1 MKPLPR
7 LLVWLSRIHQCQGFG
22 IQSPTDFDFVRSV
35 VNEHDAYYAY
45 DELQA
50 DNWLQRKLGELY
62 FRVTNWRQPA
72 TILTNAYQPWFQ
84 AGCRSARILTDLSPL
99 TPSPSHLL
107 TSSPS
112 HPLTSSPSH
121 LLNIAHV
128 EIEQH
133 QLLEQLYAHC
143 NQQSV
148 IIVEGI
154 WRDWQAWHAIEH
166 DTRTGTTFDLYY
178 CGIVFCDTQRYKHN
192 YRINF

>member
-1 MKPLPR
+1 MNPLKR
-7 LLVWLSRIHQCQGFG
+7 WLVWLSRIHKCQGFG

-35 VNEHDAYYAY
+35 VNEHDVYYAY

-72 TILTNAYQPWFQ
+72 TILTNDYQPWFQ
-84 AGCRSARILTDLSPL
+84 AGCRSARILTGLSPL
-99 TPSPSHLL
+99 PSP
-107 TSSPS
+107 PS
-112 HPLTSSPSH
+112 PLTSYLSP
-121 LLNIAHV
+121 LDIARI
-128 EIEQH
+128 EIEQY

-154 WRDWQAWHAIEH
+154 WRDWHAWQAIEH

>member
-1 MKPLPR
+1 MSPLPR
-7 LLVWLSRIHQCQGFG
+7 ILVWFSRIHKCLGFG
-22 IQSPTDFDFVRSV
+22 IQSPTDYDFVRTV
-35 VNEHDAYYAY
+35 VNEYDAYYAY
-45 DELQA
+45 DELQTN
-50 DNWLQRKLGELY
+50 NWMQQKLGELY

-72 TILTNAYQPWFQ
+72 TILTNDYQPWFQ
-84 AGCRSARILTDLSPL
+84 AGCRSARLIPLNCKLSTVNCKLSTINIDLAL
-99 TPSPSHLL
+99 
-107 TSSPS
+107 
-112 HPLTSSPSH
+112 
-121 LLNIAHV
+121 I

-133 QLLEQLYAHC
+133 QQLELLYAHC

-154 WRDWQAWHAIEH
+154 WRDWQTWHAIEH

>member
-1 MKPLPR
+1 MAQLKR
-7 LLVWLSRIHQCQGFG
+7 WLVWLSRIHKCQGFG

-35 VNEHDAYYAY
+35 VNEHGLYYAY

-62 FRVTNWRQPA
+62 LRVANWRQPA
-72 TILTNAYQPWFQ
+72 TILTNDYQSWFK
-84 AGCRSARILTDLSPL
+84 AGCRSAHITNHNSQFSILNSQFSIELARI
-99 TPSPSHLL
+99 
-107 TSSPS
+107 
-112 HPLTSSPSH
+112 
-121 LLNIAHV
+121 

-133 QLLEQLYAHC
+133 VQLEGLYPHC

-154 WRDWQAWHAIEH
+154 WRNWDAWHAIEH
-166 DTRTGTTFDLYY
+166 DSRTGTTFDLYY
-178 CGIVFCDTQRYKHN
+178 CGIVYFDTQRYKHN

>member
-1 MKPLPR
+1 MALLKR
-7 LLVWLSRIHQCQGFG
+7 WLVWLSRIHKCQGFG

-35 VNEHDAYYAY
+35 VNEHGLYYAY

-62 FRVTNWRQPA
+62 LRVANWRQPA
-72 TILTNAYQPWFQ
+72 TILTNDYQSWFK
-84 AGCRSARILTDLSPL
+84 AGCRSAHITNHNSQFSIPNSQFSIELARI
-99 TPSPSHLL
+99 
-107 TSSPS
+107 
-112 HPLTSSPSH
+112 
-121 LLNIAHV
+121 

-133 QLLEQLYAHC
+133 GQLEGLFPHC

-154 WRDWQAWHAIEH
+154 WRNWDAWHAIEH
-166 DTRTGTTFDLYY
+166 DSRTGTTFDLYY
-178 CGIVFCDTQRYKHN
+178 CGIVFFDTQRYKHN

>member
-1 MKPLPR
+1 MSPLPR
-7 LLVWLSRIHQCQGFG
+7 FLVWLSRIHKCQGFG
-22 IQSPTDFDFVRSV
+22 IQSPTDFDFVRTV
-35 VNEHDAYYAY
+35 VNEHSAYYAY

-50 DNWLQRKLGELY
+50 DSWMQRKLGKLY
-62 FRVTNWRQPA
+62 FRVANWRQPA
-72 TILTNAYQPWFQ
+72 TILTNDYQPWFQ
-84 AGCRSARILTDLSPL
+84 AGCRSAHIASDLGDEAL
-99 TPSPSHLL
+99 QL
-107 TSSPS
+107 
-112 HPLTSSPSH
+112 
-121 LLNIAHV
+121 AHI

-133 QLLEQLYAHC
+133 LQLEQLYAHC

-154 WRDWQAWHAIEH
+154 CRDWQAWHAIEH

>member
-1 MKPLPR
+1 MTPLPR
-7 LLVWLSRIHQCQGFG
+7 FLVWLSRIHKCQGFG

-45 DELQA
+45 DELKA
-50 DNWLQRKLGELY
+50 DDWMQRKLGELY
-62 FRVTNWRQPA
+62 LRVANWRQPA
-72 TILTNAYQPWFQ
+72 TILTDDYQSWFQ
-84 AGCRSARILTDLSPL
+84 AGCLSTRIVNVQRSTFNVQRSIELARI
-99 TPSPSHLL
+99 
-107 TSSPS
+107 
-112 HPLTSSPSH
+112 
-121 LLNIAHV
+121 

-133 QLLEQLYAHC
+133 AQLEQLYDHC

-154 WRDWQAWHAIEH
+154 WRNWHAWHAIEH

-178 CGIVFCDTQRYKHN
+178 CGIVLFDTQRYKHN

>member
-1 MKPLPR
+1 MNTLR
-7 LLVWLSRIHQCQGFG
+7 RWLVWLSRIHKCQGFG

-45 DELQA
+45 DELKAA
-50 DNWLQRKLGELY
+50 DWMQRKLGELY
-62 FRVTNWRQPA
+62 LRVANWRQPA
-72 TILTNAYQPWFQ
+72 TILTDDYQPWFQ
-84 AGCRSARILTDLSPL
+84 AGCRSARIVNVQRLTFNVQRSIELSR
-99 TPSPSHLL
+99 
-107 TSSPS
+107 
-112 HPLTSSPSH
+112 
-121 LLNIAHV
+121 I

-133 QLLEQLYAHC
+133 AQLEQLYDHC

-154 WRDWQAWHAIEH
+154 WRNWQAWHAIEH

-178 CGIVFCDTQRYKHN
+178 CGIVFFDIQRYKHN